1 MVREEVVAAAERL
14 AVARNDARLIR
25 DRVIPAYRSA
35 LDYAEKYFGS
45 MQLNMLFLLEA
56 RKELS
61 ANSLRYIDALRDARA
76 AEVDLE
82 RALGGALP
90 ST

>member
-1 MVREEVVAAAERL
+1 MELKIIRRKFLQGGGGANGAI
-14 AVARNDARLIR
+14 IR

-56 RKELS
+56 RKELF
-61 ANSLRYIDALRDARA
+61 ANSRRYIDALREARA

-82 RALGGALP
+82 RALGGTLP